1 MKDLTIWKALK
12 MALSISNFS
21 GRASEDVLVKKDIV
35 RNLVFSGGREF
46 RRLLL
51 VMLKECLDDSWK
63 KRTLVR
69 CLVELKNYR
78 DSDILGVMWK
88 AALAVFSGIV
98 SGGERR

>member
-1 MKDLTIWKALK
+1 

-51 VMLKECLDDSWK
+51 VMLKECLDDS
-63 KRTLVR
+63 
-69 CLVELKNYR
+69 
-78 DSDILGVMWK
+78 
-88 AALAVFSGIV
+88 
-98 SGGERR
+98 